1 MNELE
6 DVRQQLFSGKIEKL
20 DAAMHIR
27 QLCERIGE
35 LADILPDTVIKQI
48 SIEQGNAF
56 FTIQAEGIEA
66 RFYYVPKY
74 WCIPVSFLG
83 LNCTINE
90 CHIFRMMRR
99 LLSPGDVL
107 FDVGA
112 NIGWYSVMMQYAVPN
127 ITIFSFEPNPTIYPV
142 LKKNLAF
149 NGFSEDLTFEVGL
162 SNKTQMSLFYLDTS
176 IPEASSLRNLQFT
189 EHVKSQECQTQRL
202 DDFVDQHRIEK
213 INYIKCDVEGAEL
226 LVLEGGLNTLRSYQP
241 ILQLEMLRKWS
252 ALYQYHPNDIIALLR
267 QIGYVGF
274 YVKEN
279 RLCHFDRMNEE
290 TQETN
295 FIFLH
300 QKKHEVLLQD
310 ATLISD

>member
-176 IPEASSLRNLQFT
+176 MPEASSLRNLQYT

-252 ALYQYHPNDIIALLR
+252 ALYQYHPNDIIALLH
-267 QIGYVGF
+267 QMGYIGF

-279 RLCHFDRMNEE
+279 RLWHFDRMNEE